1 MRLWI
6 AECAT
11 CGRTIEMC
19 ASSVPA
25 DLTIGS
31 HGPLGPD
38 GTTVLLD
45 RRCPGSFEPASW
57 IEEPARSS

>member
-6 AECAT
+6 AECAV
-11 CGRTIEMC
+11 CGRTIEMS
-19 ASSVPA
+19 AASVPA

-38 GTTVLLD
+38 GRTVLLD
-45 RRCPGSFEPASW
+45 TRCPGSFQPAKW
-57 IEEPARSS
+57 VEEPARTS